1 MGVML
6 DYIREN
12 IFSSVFSFLI
22 GSFLTWIWVN
32 RGKLKILG
40 HSIVHMKSDYRIS
53 AAYLFKIKVYSKYL
67 LIKGNRIDQYQ
78 PIGGVY
84 KYNESFRDTYNKL
97 QIRCESNGSFYEK
110 NDLRVYVKGKYLTKF
125 LTWYGSMRNREITVH
140 REFFEEMVQTGI
152 IDKDDFFNLD
162 FEFIRKINS
171 GIHYSVHFKCDEILL
186 FDIYEVFLTQKSLES
201 VKQVADKNKNIIL
214 VEYDDIERECTEI
227 GDKSYKISENSK
239 YLR

>member
-53 AAYLFKIKVYSKYL
+53 AAYLFKIKVDSKYL

-78 PIGGVY
+78 PCLLY
-84 KYNESFRDTYNKL
+84 TS
-97 QIRCESNGSFYEK
+97 RC
-110 NDLRVYVKGKYLTKF
+110 V
-125 LTWYGSMRNREITVH
+125 
-140 REFFEEMVQTGI
+140 
-152 IDKDDFFNLD
+152 
-162 FEFIRKINS
+162 
-171 GIHYSVHFKCDEILL
+171 
-186 FDIYEVFLTQKSLES
+186 
-201 VKQVADKNKNIIL
+201 
-214 VEYDDIERECTEI
+214 
-227 GDKSYKISENSK
+227 
-239 YLR
+239 